1 MRRPSA
7 SRPAEVAAQW
17 RGHVDHDLLARKAVA
32 VARFYGNALL
42 VVESNSL
49 ESENAGDSIPPFV
62 LEAPCARLWRNI
74 YRRRCH
80 DSLSGPSGWRIGFHT
95 NRFDLGG
102 LACRRSYRG
111 CAEREAISS
120 ATAGT
125 CDELDTYEQ
134 LPSGAFAAK
143 EGYHDD
149 ILMTRAMALYIIAV
163 SEPAAVVS
171 GEVRGCLPL
180 RSDPLRQQA

>member
-1 MRRPSA
+1 MCIRDS
-7 SRPAEVAAQW
+7 
-17 RGHVDHDLLARKAVA
+17 KAVA

-49 ESENAGDSIPPFV
+49 ESENAGGDSNLFV
-62 LEAPCARLWRNI
+62 LERLARDYGNI

-80 DSLSGPSGWRIGFHT
+80 DSLSGRPGWRIGFHT
-95 NRFDLGG
+95 NRSTKALLVDG
-102 LACRRSYRG
+102 LIEAVREGSYI
-111 CAEREAISS
+111 ERDPRA
-120 ATAGT
+120 

-149 ILMTRAMALYIIAV
+149 ILMTRAMALYVIV

-171 GEVRGCLPL
+171 EKLRLPP
-180 RSDPLRQQA
+180 PL